1 MKSTRMFASKA
12 RAARPGPT
20 SRNRAGGSAGNSTG
34 GGGNPASGDGYK
46 AGALGWRSGRQAGGE
61 TMGQKMADLPT
72 PTDTSLKGAGGLAW
86 DKTAAEAMDEPRVLP
101 ERTSISGSRRS
112 K

>member
-1 MKSTRMFASKA
+1 MKSRSRSGGLFP
-12 RAARPGPT
+12 RRHGGPK
-20 SRNRAGGSAGNSTG
+20 NRAGGSAGNSTG
-34 GGGNPASGDGYK
+34 SGAPTSGDGYK

-61 TMGQKMADLPT
+61 TMGQKMADLPI
-72 PTDTSLKGAGGLAW
+72 PTDRSMPGAGGLAW
-86 DKTAAEAMDEPRVLP
+86 DKSAAEAMNEPRVLP